1 MAHEIFQVSDC
12 NPPFDVTSVFL
23 EISKAFRKVW
33 DKGLLYEVKSM
44 GILMFVCAIFYQ
56 IFIFSP
62 NDSPSKNI
70 KSFFYLIEKA
80 LFVFGIFKFL

>member
-70 KSFFYLIEKA
+70 KNVFFI
-80 LFVFGIFKFL
+80 